1 MQHAVRAILPLLLL
15 ALSLPAAASAAPR
28 QRVETLSLQQ
38 ALELAQAQNPEV
50 LLGRVRQARAEAA
63 RLQAQRGVLP
73 TVTADATYLH
83 ADLGLLEAP
92 LPEVPGTLPLASGVS
107 LDPFEGTILG
117 VQLVQ
122 PLVNVGAWHAR
133 EQAQLQLEAARTGLG
148 RISAEV
154 AVTTIEA
161 YFAAVTAGAQ
171 AEAEAGALAAARR
184 ALAQAEAA
192 HREGL
197 VSRLDVLNARTR
209 VAEMEARLGSAEAH
223 VIAAA
228 SALQETLGIDDDVS
242 IELTDPV
249 PDPPLR
255 LAADEERLLQ
265 RADVRALQQAVAAA
279 EAGVKRAQAGHLPD
293 VNLFARYQRVDLNN
307 PLDYD
312 ETDWIVGVTLGWT
325 LFSGFGVA
333 GAVDEAQADAWRR
346 RVELSAR
353 QRRVQSE
360 ASDTRAWWQ
369 AELQAWQSAAR
380 SITDAEEAQALA
392 ERRYAEGL
400 NDMTE
405 VLQAQASALGAR
417 TRALQA
423 RYKAV
428 VAAQRYLLAIGAQDA
443 GRLAP

>member
-1 MQHAVRAILPLLLL
+1 MLHAMRAILPLLLL
-15 ALSLPAAASAAPR
+15 GLFPSAADAAVPR
-28 QRVETLSLQQ
+28 PPVEALSLQQ
-38 ALELAQAQNPEV
+38 ALELAHAQNPEV
-50 LLGRVRQARAEAA
+50 LLGRVRQARAEAM

-73 TVTADATYLH
+73 TVKADATYLR

-92 LPEVPGTLPLASGVS
+92 LPEAPGALPLASGGS

-122 PLVNVGAWHAR
+122 PLVNVGAWRAR
-133 EQAQLQLEAARTGLG
+133 EQAELQLEAARIGLG
-148 RISAEV
+148 RISDEV
-154 AVTTIEA
+154 AVTTIEV
-161 YFAAVTAGAQ
+161 YFAAVTAAAQ
-171 AEAEAGALAAARR
+171 VDAEAGSLAAARR
-184 ALAQAEAA
+184 VLAQAEAA
-192 HREGL
+192 HHEGL

-209 VAEMEARLGSAEAH
+209 VAEMEARLGDAEAR
-223 VIAAA
+223 VIATE
-228 SALQETLGIDDDVS
+228 SALREALGIDKDVS
-242 IELTDPV
+242 IELTDAV
-249 PDPPLR
+249 PEPPLR
-255 LAADEERLLQ
+255 LAEGDERLQ
-265 RADVRALQQAVAAA
+265 ERADLRALQQGVAAA
-279 EAGVKRAQAGHLPD
+279 EAGVKRARAGHLPD
-293 VNLFARYQRVDLNN
+293 VNLFARYQRVDLNH

-333 GAVDEAQADAWRR
+333 GAIDEAQAEAWQR
-346 RVELSAR
+346 RVELSAQ

-369 AELQAWQSAAR
+369 AEVQAWQSAAR
-380 SITDAEEAQALA
+380 SITGAEEALALA

-405 VLQAQASALGAR
+405 VLQAQASALRAR

-423 RYKAV
+423 RYQAV
-428 VAAQRYLLAIGAQDA
+428 VAAQRYLLAVGAQDA